1 MRRRFMSGSNCSSC
15 AIAAAAGAGATAVGA
30 AEFDLVD
37 AAGDDAAAI
46 ETEGEDEAV
55 TSKLELLL

>member
-15 AIAAAAGAGATAVGA
+15 AIAAAAGATAVGA